1 MTQKQ
6 SDMMTGLMTALMANA
21 FRLVKSAIDAVS
33 ERHGRVKTLQ
43 YHEYTIEALRE
54 RFKGRSLSS
63 RSLKAATEYWNGT
76 CLWCGRN
83 RIECMRRSDAG
94 LHRHR

>member
-1 MTQKQ
+1 MN
-6 SDMMTGLMTALMANA
+6 GLVYGLLITAG
-21 FRLVKSAIDAVS
+21 RVVKSAVDAVS
-33 ERHGRVKTLQ
+33 ESFGRVQTLQ